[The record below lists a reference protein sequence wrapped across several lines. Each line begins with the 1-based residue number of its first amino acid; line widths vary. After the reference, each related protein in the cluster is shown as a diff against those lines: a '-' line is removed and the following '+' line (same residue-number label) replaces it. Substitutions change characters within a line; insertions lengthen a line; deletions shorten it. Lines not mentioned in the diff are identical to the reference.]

1 MAKQGFHDVRY
12 RPLNAHPGAP
22 TMVESAD
29 ILVVD
34 DDTNVLELLAHMLRK
49 RGWTV
54 RTAET
59 GEEGLDELRAALPDA
74 VLLDMRM
81 PNMSGFE
88 TLKAMRARLPRLPVV
103 FLSGSTDAETIVE
116 AMRLGAFDYVVKPPE
131 PMKLVATLSN
141 AVRQHRLVRRVAL
154 LEREAE
160 GRSYPGLL
168 GQSPVMRQ
176 LYRAL
181 DSVADTDVSLLLQ
194 GESGTGKEQVARAIH
209 RSSSRHEGLFCVANC
224 AALTSE
230 NEDSEIFGVGEGAPS
245 GSGPARPG
253 WFERA
258 HGGTLYL
265 DSLVDLPP
273 SAQGK
278 LLRVLQ
284 DRSLYRR
291 GGIEAHGVD
300 VRLVASGDQKLREAV
315 TRGAFREDLFFRVS
329 SFEIEVPPLRTRGD
343 DVVELAHHF
352 PGLELSLVEQRQG
365 CCQALS
371 PSAQLYC
378 QSRLDAAGVRCLYG
392 VPYDRVLE
400 GDDTPPASPVKV
412 FEGSA
417 RAAGMA
423 FPRHFNVGIAL
434 SLAGIGPDRTEVEVW
449 ANNDIPGTIH
459 EVYVVSNAIKLTL
472 KSENLPSPDNPRTS
486 SSVAPSVIA
495 ALRSLVS
502 SVQVGS

>member
-1 MAKQGFHDVRY
+1 
-12 RPLNAHPGAP
+12 
-22 TMVESAD
+22 MVESAD

-291 GGIEAHGVD
+291 GGIEALDVD

-329 SFEIEVPPLRTRGD
+329 SFEIEVPPLRARGD
-343 DVVELAHHF
+343 DVAELAHHF
-352 PGLELSLVEQRQG
+352 LQREAAQYGRPARHLSDATVSALRRYPWPGNVRELESAVRRAVLLSQHEELDVAHLPPSVLG
-365 CCQALS
+365 TPATSALS
-371 PSAQLYC
+371 VSERARVGDEASVSSL
-378 QSRLDAAGVRCLYG
+378 QSLEAA
-392 VPYDRVLE
+392 
-400 GDDTPPASPVKV
+400 A
-412 FEGSA
+412 
-417 RAAGMA
+417 
-423 FPRHFNVGIAL
+423 
-434 SLAGIGPDRTEVEVW
+434 
-449 ANNDIPGTIH
+449 
-459 EVYVVSNAIKLTL
+459 VS
-472 KSENLPSPDNPRTS
+472 
-486 SSVAPSVIA
+486 A
-495 ALRSLVS
+495 ALRACEGNVS
-502 SVQVGS
+502 AAARRLGISRSTFYRKMKAYGIEGS